1 MDCRCPFFPGVTSRV
16 SVCKNVGFRR
26 LYRKEKYDK
35 IVHFSLDIIT
45 KMSYLQAMQ
54 HTRPDGKPHVVHIGM
69 GGWDLHPFNTY
80 FYPQK
85 SRGNF
90 RKLEFYSQFFDCVE
104 INSTFYNPSLSALN
118 TRRWLSDVSANKNFI
133 FTAKLFRG
141 FTHTYDATKADV
153 ISVHRMLDPMHER
166 GMLGGL
172 VLQFPYLFTNRH
184 ENRLYLLQ
192 LSRLFSRYPLFL
204 EVRHRSW
211 YSPLM
216 YNFFQ
221 ENRLHLINVD
231 LPQIKQHV
239 PLTSLS
245 WCGAGYF
252 RMMGRNSES
261 WKNPWRLEG
270 DGAHV
275 VSDRYHYYYSQR
287 ELEQLTA
294 LIEKV
299 REIAESTFVIFH
311 NDPEANS
318 LVNGF
323 QLRHLVKRK
332 QRVLVPQNFLRSFP
346 ALKPISSSVNINHP
360 LFDHPA
366 QPSGHPLE
374 YHDED
379 LRQD

>member
-1 MDCRCPFFPGVTSRV
+1 
-16 SVCKNVGFRR
+16 
-26 LYRKEKYDK
+26 
-35 IVHFSLDIIT
+35 
-45 KMSYLQAMQ
+45 MQ
-54 HTRPDGKPHVVHIGM
+54 NLKPDGKQHTVHIGM

-85 SRGNF
+85 SKHNF

-104 INSTFYNPSLSALN
+104 INSTFYNPSLSSVH
-118 TRRWLSDVSANKNFI
+118 TKRWLNDVSANKNFI

-141 FTHTYDATKADV
+141 FTHTYEATKTDV
-153 ISVHRMLDPMHER
+153 LSIHKMLDPLLER
-166 GMLGGL
+166 GMFGGL
-172 VLQFPYLFTNRH
+172 ILQFPYLFTNRH
-184 ENRLYLLQ
+184 DNRLYLLQ
-192 LSRLFSRYPLFL
+192 LSRIFARFPLFL

-231 LPQIKQHV
+231 LPQINQHV
-239 PLTSLS
+239 PLTALS

-252 RMMGRNSES
+252 RMMGRNTES
-261 WKNPWRLEG
+261 WKSPWRLEG
-270 DGAHV
+270 DGAHI

-287 ELEQLTA
+287 ELERLTA
-294 LIEKV
+294 MIEQVK
-299 REIAESTFVIFH
+299 EISENTFVIFH

-323 QLRHLVKRK
+323 QLRHLLKRK

-346 ALKPISSSVNINHP
+346 VLKPISSSVNINHP
-360 LFDHPA
+360 LFEQRDQSSP
-366 QPSGHPLE
+366 HPLE

-379 LRQD
+379 LH

>member
-1 MDCRCPFFPGVTSRV
+1 MRPDA
-16 SVCKNVGFRR
+16 N
-26 LYRKEKYDK
+26 
-35 IVHFSLDIIT
+35 
-45 KMSYLQAMQ
+45 Q
-54 HTRPDGKPHVVHIGM
+54 HTIHIGM
-69 GGWDLHPFNTY
+69 GGWDLHPFNTH
-80 FYPQK
+80 FYPQRARK
-85 SRGNF
+85 DF

-104 INSTFYNPSLSALN
+104 INSTFYNASLSSVH
-118 TRRWLSDVSANKNFI
+118 TKRWLSDVSSNRNFM

-153 ISVHRMLDPMHER
+153 VSIQRMLDPLQEH
-166 GMLGGL
+166 GKFGGL

-192 LSRLFSRYPLFL
+192 LSRIFSRYTLFL

-239 PLTSLS
+239 PLTALS

-252 RMMGRNSES
+252 RMMGRNTES
-261 WKNPWRLEG
+261 WKNPWRIEA
-270 DGAHV
+270 DGAHL
-275 VSDRYHYYYSQR
+275 VSDRYHYCYSQR
-287 ELEQLTA
+287 ELEHLA
-294 LIEKV
+294 SLIGQV
-299 REIAESTFVIFH
+299 RAVSESTFVIFH

-323 QLRHLVKRK
+323 QLRHLLKRK

-346 ALKPISSSVNINHP
+346 VLKPISSSVNIYHP
-360 LFDHPA
+360 LFDHREQLSP
-366 QPSGHPLE
+366 HPLE
-374 YHDED
+374 YHDQD
-379 LRQD
+379 LHCD